1 MPIAPPRSS
10 ASYSGTAKD
19 LNQKSKK
26 KKGLNSISRISPSLQ
41 VPESPRS
48 GRTLHKWQ
56 HVHLGDL
63 HRLSVHLIKDSYL
76 SSEVSGLGRL
86 HNIIAV

>member
-19 LNQKSKK
+19 LKPKSKK
-26 KKGLNSISRISPSLQ
+26 IKGLNSISPSLQ